1 MDNKQNKIEQELRAV
16 KSELA
21 RDEKKIASD
30 EARISTDEARIAK
43 DEREIKKMKLSVRG
57 LMTLIFIIVAIG
69 GAILAYIVYENRSVY
84 IEKSDIEAPAISLS
98 STAPG
103 TLNEM
108 LVQAGDS
115 VSANQ
120 VVARVGDQ
128 LIKTKIAGVVTKA
141 DSTVGQS
148 YAAGQTVVAMIDPT
162 QLHVVGH
169 LDENKGLD
177 RVRVGQYVTFTAD
190 AFGSKQYT
198 GIVDE
203 ISPEARSGDIVF
215 TISDARQ
222 EQVFDVKVRFD
233 TTLYP
238 ELKNGMSARIWVTI

>member
-1 MDNKQNKIEQELRAV
+1 M
-16 KSELA
+16 
-21 RDEKKIASD
+21 
-30 EARISTDEARIAK
+30 
-43 DEREIKKMKLSVRG
+43 
-57 LMTLIFIIVAIG
+57 
-69 GAILAYIVYENRSVY
+69 
-84 IEKSDIEAPAISLS
+84 
-98 STAPG
+98 
-103 TLNEM
+103 
-108 LVQAGDS
+108 
-115 VSANQ
+115 
-120 VVARVGDQ
+120 
-128 LIKTKIAGVVTKA
+128 
-141 DSTVGQS
+141 
-148 YAAGQTVVAMIDPT
+148 
-162 QLHVVGH
+162 
-169 LDENKGLD
+169 DENKGLD